1 MSEYNARKLLNIS
14 LYLWHEKDFKH
25 VGVKTALNSF
35 IVLLNQFSLVNN
47 YEWFLTYEQR
57 LTFGR
62 KINIVIRF
70 FLSFIDKNKR
80 AITKMV

>member
-47 YEWFLTYEQR
+47 YEWFLTYEIM
-57 LTFGR
+57 F
-62 KINIVIRF
+62 NIWK
-70 FLSFIDKNKR
+70 KNKHSN
-80 AITKMV
+80 